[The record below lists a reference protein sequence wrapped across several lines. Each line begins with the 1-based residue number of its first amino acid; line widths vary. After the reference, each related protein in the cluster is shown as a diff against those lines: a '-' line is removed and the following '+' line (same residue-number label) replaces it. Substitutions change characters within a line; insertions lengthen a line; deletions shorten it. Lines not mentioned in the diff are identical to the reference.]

1 MSTAHGVHPSAAVEI
16 YDTTLRDGTQ
26 GQDVHLTSADKI
38 AIAQRL
44 DAFGVDF
51 IEGGWPGSNPKD
63 ARFFE
68 AMKEVTLSRARLS
81 AFGSTRHK
89 DAACEDDAN
98 LQALLAARTP
108 VVALFGKS
116 WTLHVEHALGAT
128 LQQNLD
134 MIRSSVAFMKRHGK
148 TVVYDAEHFFDGA
161 EADLAYA
168 MATLDAAIEGG
179 ADRVVLCDTNGGTLP
194 DVVAERVAAVVAR
207 CPVTVGIH
215 AHNDTEL
222 AVANSLAA
230 VSAGAAHV
238 QGTVNGYGERCG
250 NANLVSIVA
259 NLKLK
264 LGRPQPQEVAD
275 LRDLSRY
282 VDERANLVPNI
293 RAPYVGAA
301 AFAHKGGVHVSAV
314 AKRPETY
321 EHVTPEAVGNRRRIL
336 VSDLSGRAN
345 VVAKFAEW
353 AGAEADAG
361 APGTGTAFGEG
372 AVLDPEARAVVRRI
386 KELEDRGYAFEG
398 AEASFQLLTR
408 KVRGEHRPYFRLHG
422 FTVMIDKREDEDEGR
437 CEATVRVE
445 VGGNDEH
452 TAAIGDG
459 PVNALDRALM
469 KGLARFYPVLAE
481 LRLSDYKV
489 RVLSGPE
496 TGTASLV
503 RVQVQMSDGRRSWS
517 TVGASTNIIEAS
529 YQALTDA
536 YEHKLVSDGVEPL
549 TEGVTPGNVM
559 DEPSSVDTPPTS
571 WSNVGRTR

>member
-1 MSTAHGVHPSAAVEI
+1 MSTSSHVLDGAAVEI

-26 GQDVHLTSADKI
+26 GQDVHLTSADKV

-44 DAFGVDF
+44 DAFGVDY

-68 AMKEVTLSRARLS
+68 AMKDVALTRARLS

-89 DAACEDDAN
+89 DVTCEEDAN

-108 VVALFGKS
+108 VVAVFGKS

-128 LQQNLD
+128 LEQNLD
-134 MIRSSVAFMKRHGK
+134 MIRSSVAYLKRHGK

-161 EADLAYA
+161 AADPDYA
-168 MATLDAAIEGG
+168 MATLAAAIEGG
-179 ADRVVLCDTNGGTLP
+179 ADRVVLCDTNGGSLP
-194 DVVAERVAAVVAR
+194 DVVAKRVADVLAA
-207 CPVTVGIH
+207 CPVPVGIH
-215 AHNDTEL
+215 AHNDGEL

-230 VSAGAAHV
+230 VAAGATHV

-259 NLKLK
+259 NLALK
-264 LGRPQPQEVAD
+264 LGRAQPQEVSG

-282 VDERANLVPNI
+282 VDERANLIPNV
-293 RAPYVGAA
+293 RAAYVGDA

-321 EHVTPEAVGNRRRIL
+321 EHVAPETVGNRRRIL

-353 AGAEADAG
+353 ADGGDAG
-361 APGTGTAFGEG
+361 TAGGDAAFGTVV
-372 AVLDPEARAVVRRI
+372 AVDPEARAVVRRI

-422 FTVMIDKREDEDEGR
+422 FTVMIDKRDDGEEGR

-445 VGGNDEH
+445 VGGSDEH

-481 LRLSDYKV
+481 LHLRDYKV

-496 TGTASLV
+496 TGTASVV
-503 RVQVQMSDGRRSWS
+503 RVQVEMSDGRRSWS

-536 YEHKLVSDGVEPL
+536 YEHKLVTDGVEPL
-549 TEGVTPGNVM
+549 ADRSTADVGGDGQALTGLRRHGVT
-559 DEPSSVDTPPTS
+559 
-571 WSNVGRTR
+571 